1 MTRGTGVEAHLGGDV
16 LSSAGSVRARAER
29 GAASGGLSARARA
42 RGTRVP
48 ARLAAPAAMA
58 DVAILLS
65 ADYDSCAYN
74 RRDLR

>member
-16 LSSAGSVRARAER
+16 LSSAGSVRAHAER

-42 RGTRVP
+42 GTRVP

>member
-1 MTRGTGVEAHLGGDV
+1 MRT
-16 LSSAGSVRARAER
+16 
-29 GAASGGLSARARA
+29 LSAARPPAGLVPARA
-42 RGTRVP
+42 RGMRVP

-65 ADYDSCAYN
+65 ADYDSCAYT